1 MVASVPLGNAVVE
14 IMAYEEDVERLF
26 SWLKTPDLRYREFA
40 ADRELADAA
49 ATWPGLRRGAAAD
62 SPAGERGAAEE
73 ESVPLPADRPS
84 SDRAA
89 PPPSSVRREPVL
101 PETDRP
107 APPPGAARGG
117 RDLPFGSTYRGFD
130 DDERRAAPPPSSDPP
145 SEPGE
150 GQPPR
155 SLDSVFSRLRGA
167 AGRYR
172 EERQDGS
179 DRQGTKPVFRRR

>member
-62 SPAGERGAAEE
+62 TPAGELGAAEE
-73 ESVPLPADRPS
+73 EAV
-84 SDRAA
+84 
-89 PPPSSVRREPVL
+89 PPPPSVRREPVL
-101 PETDRP
+101 PQTDRP
-107 APPPGAARGG
+107 APPPGATRGG

-130 DDERRAAPPPSSDPP
+130 DDERRAAPPPPPPPDTP

-179 DRQGTKPVFRRR
+179 DRPGTKPVFRRR